1 MDNFINIVHLD
12 IKAVLSDWKA
22 VCRNHKL
29 LEMNQFLEK
38 MQNHILLLDTHCEG
52 LTKQKQIH
60 SLLVHVLHTPPGA
73 PIAIE
78 KPLADCAK
86 EFQPKNV
93 KESLFYQYLQRSLIS
108 SDENNNY
115 LFNSLL
121 LLDEKLE
128 ERF

>member
-1 MDNFINIVHLD
+1 MENIINIIHLD

-22 VCRNHKL
+22 VCQNHKL

-52 LTKQKQIH
+52 LTKKKQIH

-86 EFQPKNV
+86 EYQSKSS
-93 KESLFYQYLQRSLIS
+93 KDSLFYQYLKRSLTS
-108 SDENNNY
+108 CDENDNY

-128 ERF
+128 TAI